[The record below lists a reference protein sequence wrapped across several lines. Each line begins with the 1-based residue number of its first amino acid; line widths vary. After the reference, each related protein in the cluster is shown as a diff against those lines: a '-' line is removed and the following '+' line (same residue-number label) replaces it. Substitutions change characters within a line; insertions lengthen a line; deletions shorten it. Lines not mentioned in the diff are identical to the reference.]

1 MTWDVP
7 WNGVPFN
14 RIMYLK
20 MSGGHLEILSTPQS
34 LAQLP
39 GTDRDKAAFQCVAVR
54 YTRLMKQVR
63 LWHMDVCVVKRNHLL
78 AVVQCMHTATARPG
92 LPVTACDLVWAQRVS
107 LPPRPCVQCW
117 AANHLDRPKF
127 ATITQQLT

>member
-20 MSGGHLEILSTPQS
+20 MNGGHLDIPSTPQS
-34 LAQLP
+34 LARLP
-39 GTDRDKAAFQCVAVR
+39 GTQQEKAAFQRVAVR

-63 LWHMDVCVVKRNHLL
+63 L
-78 AVVQCMHTATARPG
+78 
-92 LPVTACDLVWAQRVS
+92 
-107 LPPRPCVQCW
+107 
-117 AANHLDRPKF
+117 
-127 ATITQQLT
+127 